1 MKQSLLR
8 SPVHYIAMVALVIL
22 LPSHLGAQPSDKVAD
37 KLDRFGRGRFLG
49 MQQAVETALT
59 THPLLQEASANLK
72 ASEAR
77 TEQAR
82 SLYYPQVYANANT
95 IAGAGRSNPRFLI
108 GGGLLQENETAFTGG
123 VIANQ
128 RIYDFGYT
136 QNLVEST
143 QLAQR
148 AQLEDINA
156 RRAFV
161 VLNVQRS
168 YLSSLKRRR
177 LVQIAEETVRER
189 GIIANQIEALHRQQ
203 LKSKLDFDLVR
214 VELVNAESLLV
225 KTRNDLKA
233 SFADLNRAIGFVG
246 SDDYVLEDVSTDV
259 RTTKAL
265 DDLINDSLSHP
276 ELKRAKEQTA
286 SADARMRAA
295 KRQFLPTVS
304 AIASGGTYDPFD
316 PRQNQQTGGWWTA
329 GALVSMPLFTGFL
342 IENQVSEARAQKDAA
357 DAATI
362 NVEQAL
368 TQQVTTAYLDTVTF
382 AQQIKLAEE
391 QVKTAQEALHLA
403 KQRYKLGLGTVVE
416 VTQSEVALTA
426 AQTRLAEAQYDYKI
440 AEVTLAYATSGT
452 PLTSASLSRRLPEE
466 SPPAEGPTL
475 ADVFTERKY

>member
-1 MKQSLLR
+1 MGRSMRRYPLHYGSLVL
-8 SPVHYIAMVALVIL
+8 MLL
-22 LPSHLGAQPSDKVAD
+22 FLPSQVGAQPPDKI
-37 KLDRFGRGRFLG
+37 DRSGQGRFLG
-49 MQQAVETALT
+49 LQQAVELAVTS
-59 THPLLQEASANLK
+59 HPLLQEAAANLK

-82 SLYYPQVYANANT
+82 SLYYPQIYANANT
-95 IAGAGRSNPRFLI
+95 VAGAGRSNPRFLI
-108 GGGLLQENETAFTGG
+108 GGGLLQENQTAFAGG

-148 AQLEDINA
+148 AQTEDIHA

-189 GIIANQIEALHRQQ
+189 GLIANQIAALHRQQ

-225 KTRNDLKA
+225 KSRNDLKA
-233 SFADLNRAIGFVG
+233 SFAELNRAMGVAG
-246 SDDYVLEDVSTDV
+246 SEDYVLEDISTEV
-259 RTTKAL
+259 RPPKGL
-265 DDLINDSLSHP
+265 GDLLADSLSHP

-304 AIASGGTYDPFD
+304 ALASGGTYDPFD
-316 PRQNQQTGGWWTA
+316 PRQNQPTGGWWTA

-342 IENQVSEARAQKDAA
+342 IENQVSEARAQKEAA
-357 DAATI
+357 DAATLNI
-362 NVEQAL
+362 EQAL

-382 AQQIKLAEE
+382 AQQITLAEE
-391 QVKTAQEALHLA
+391 QVKTAQEALQLA

-440 AEVTLAYATSGT
+440 AEVTLAYATGG
-452 PLTSASLSRRLPEE
+452 ASLSAAGPLTPSSPGLMTPE
-466 SPPAEGPTL
+466 PAPGEFIP
-475 ADVFTERKY
+475 ERKY

>member
-1 MKQSLLR
+1 MERSLLR
-8 SPVHYIAMVALVIL
+8 PFVRCASVLFIFLF
-22 LPSHLGAQPSDKVAD
+22 LPSHLAAQPSTKGDPS
-37 KLDRFGRGRFLG
+37 GRGRFLG
-49 MQQAVETALT
+49 LQQAVELALT
-59 THPLLQEASANLK
+59 THPLLQEASANLRV
-72 ASEAR
+72 SEAR

-95 IAGAGRSNPRFLI
+95 VAGAGRSNPRFLI
-108 GGGLLQENETAFTGG
+108 GGGLLQENQTAFAGG

-136 QNLVEST
+136 QNLVESS

-148 AQLEDINA
+148 AQHEDINA

-161 VLNVQRS
+161 TLNVQRS
-168 YLSSLKRRR
+168 YLNSLKRRR

-189 GIIANQIEALHRQQ
+189 GVITNQIEALHRQQ

-233 SFADLNRAIGFVG
+233 SFADLNRAIGFTG
-246 SDDYVLEDVSTDV
+246 SAEYVLEDVSTDV
-259 RTTKAL
+259 RSTKAL

-357 DAATI
+357 DAATL

-391 QVKTAQEALHLA
+391 QVKTAQEALQLA
-403 KQRYKLGLGTVVE
+403 KQRYKLGLGSVVE
-416 VTQSEVALTA
+416 VTQSEVAVTA
-426 AQTRLAEAQYDYKI
+426 AQTRLADAQYDYKI
-440 AEVTLAYATSGT
+440 AEVTLAYATGGASVSAAGPSS
-452 PLTSASLSRRLPEE
+452 PLF
-466 SPPAEGPTL
+466 EGPSADYSL
-475 ADVFTERKY
+475 ATESMTERKY

>member
-1 MKQSLLR
+1 LCT
-8 SPVHYIAMVALVIL
+8 HAE
-22 LPSHLGAQPSDKVAD
+22 AQPPTSSAP
-37 KLDRFGRGRFLG
+37 GTFLG
-49 MQQAVETALT
+49 LQQAVELALT
-59 THPLLQEASANLK
+59 THPLLQEAAANLK

-77 TEQAR
+77 TKQAR
-82 SLYYPQVYANANT
+82 SLYYPQIYANANT
-95 IAGAGRSNPRFLI
+95 VAGAGRSNPRFLL
-108 GGGLLQENETAFTGG
+108 GGGLLQENQTAFAGG

-148 AQLEDINA
+148 AQVQDISA

-168 YLSSLKRRR
+168 YFNSLKRRR

-189 GIIANQIEALHRQQ
+189 GIIANQIAALYRQQ

-225 KTRNDLKA
+225 KSRNDLKA
-233 SFADLNRAIGFVG
+233 GFADLNRAMGLSG
-246 SDDYVLEDVSTDV
+246 SADYVLEDVSTEV
-259 RTTKAL
+259 RAAKAL
-265 DDLINDSLSHP
+265 DALINDSLSHP

-304 AIASGGTYDPFD
+304 AMASGGTYDPFD

-342 IENQVSEARAQKDAA
+342 IENQVSEARAQKEAA
-357 DAATI
+357 DAATLNI
-362 NVEQAL
+362 EQAL

-382 AQQIKLAEE
+382 AQQITLAEE
-391 QVKTAQEALHLA
+391 QVKTAQEALELA

-426 AQTRLAEAQYDYKI
+426 AQTRLADAQYDYKI
-440 AEVTLAYATSGT
+440 AEVTLAYATGETLLLAPGSSNSSST
-452 PLTSASLSRRLPEE
+452 QSAIQ
-466 SPPAEGPTL
+466 GPTV
-475 ADVFTERKY
+475 ADVNYERKY